1 MVRRPRLAKR
11 KQIIPFSIKPMDNI
25 IIVSSESTDLKVLH
39 DLLKAQFPGVQ
50 LKHFN
55 KEDEVSLGAK
65 SEKDLNTIELCIK
78 RNCTNEGFDI
88 TLKYRGRTYKH
99 SESDV
104 SKNFMEEDTNR
115 SRRVLRLA
123 VFRVVCQLYND
134 IEQDKNIDNIGG
146 FLGPSPW
153 GVLTGVRPTKI
164 VHRLIEQGFSEEMV
178 IRSLVQ
184 DYGIRTDKARL
195 VYGTA
200 IYQQPYLLKR
210 AEAKKRISI
219 YICIPFCPTRC
230 YYCSFPSYGI
240 RKWGHLLDRY
250 LDALEKEIAAVGA
263 YLTQEG
269 LTVQS
274 LYFGGGTPTVLSTR
288 QLDRLL
294 KHAAKVFTLENECE
308 ITVEGGRP
316 DTLDYDKILIMREN
330 KVYRLSIN
338 PQTMCDK
345 TLQAVGRQHSTED
358 ILQTFN
364 MARQI
369 GMPIINMDL
378 IIGLPG
384 EDGYV
389 LKQTLDKVIELQPE
403 NITLHALAIKR
414 AAIYRQENVEMTNW
428 REGQAMMVLA
438 HDCMAE
444 AGYTPYYLYRQKDIL
459 AHGEN
464 VGYTLEGKACIY
476 NIQMI
481 EEKQTIIG
489 LGVGAGSKII
499 DLHNGSIDNIYN
511 PKDLLMYQER
521 LEEIISKK
529 VDKLK
534 GFVYNNF

>member
-1 MVRRPRLAKR
+1 MARRPRLAKR
-11 KQIIPFSIKPMDNI
+11 KQTTPFLIRLMDKI
-25 IIVSSESTDLKVLH
+25 IIISSESTDLKILH

-50 LKHFN
+50 LRHFN
-55 KEDEVSLGAK
+55 KADEDSLGAE
-65 SEKDLNTIELCIK
+65 SEKDLNTIELSIK

-88 TLKYRGRTYKH
+88 TLKYRGRTYNH

-104 SKNFMEEDTNR
+104 SKDFAEEDTNR

-134 IEQDKNIDNIGG
+134 IELDKNIDDIGD

-164 VHRLIEQGFSEEMV
+164 VHRLIEQGFSEKMV
-178 IRSLVQ
+178 IQYLEH
-184 DYGIRTDKARL
+184 DYGIRADKARL
-195 VYGTA
+195 VYRTA

-210 AEAKKRISI
+210 EEVAKKVSL

-230 YYCSFPSYGI
+230 HYCSFPSYGI
-240 RKWGHLLDRY
+240 SKWGHLLDRY
-250 LDALEKEIAAVGA
+250 LDALEKEMATTGA
-263 YLTQEG
+263 YLTQTG

-294 KHAAKVFTLENECE
+294 RHTAKVFPLENECE

-330 KVYRLSIN
+330 RVNRLSIN

-345 TLQAVGRQHSTED
+345 TLQAVGRQHTTED
-358 ILQTFN
+358 ILQSFN

-369 GMPIINMDL
+369 GMPVINMDL

-384 EDGYV
+384 EDRYV
-389 LKQTLDKVIELQPE
+389 LEQTLDKVIELKPE

-414 AAIYRQENVEMTNW
+414 AAIYRQENIEMTNW
-428 REGQAMMVLA
+428 QEGQAMMKLA
-438 HDCMAE
+438 HE
-444 AGYTPYYLYRQKDIL
+444 HIAGSGYIPYYLYRQKDIL

-499 DLHNGSIDNIYN
+499 NLHTGSIDNIYN
-511 PKDLLMYQER
+511 PKDLLMYLDR
-521 LEEIISKK
+521 LEEIITKK